1 MTDEQVASILTDASA
16 RMLARPIETERLILR
31 PFSEDDLEDF
41 SEYITQRELQRLS
54 GNPRIETEEEARE
67 AFDRLLEH
75 NREVVTRFAAVLKET
90 GKVVGNFCINIYPFV
105 KEDPSLEDKRGV
117 SISLVLNEKYQ
128 RRGLMTE
135 LMKRVMRYFLIEE
148 GFDFVNSGYF
158 VFNEGSRKIQ
168 ERAGM
173 RPYIVHHFE
182 YEGEVIET
190 REMILFREELA
201 AKEKNASVS

>member
-1 MTDEQVASILTDASA
+1 MTDEQVSSILREASA
-16 RMLARPIETERLILR
+16 RMLARPIETERLYLR
-31 PFSEDDLEDF
+31 PFSEEDF
-41 SEYITQRELQRLS
+41 EDFCEYITQRELQRLS
-54 GNPRIETEEEARE
+54 GNPRIETREQARE
-67 AFDRLLEH
+67 SFDRLMER
-75 NREVVTRFAAVLKET
+75 NRELTTFFAVVLRET
-90 GKVVGNFCINIYPFV
+90 GKVVGNFCINVYPFV
-105 KEDPSLEDKRGV
+105 KEDPDLAGRRGV
-117 SISLVLNEKYQ
+117 SLSLVLNERFQ

-135 LMKRVMRYFLIEE
+135 LMRRVMRYFLIEE

-201 AKEKNASVS
+201 AKE

>member
-1 MTDEQVASILTDASA
+1 MTDEQVSSILREASA
-16 RMLARPIETERLILR
+16 RMLARPIETERLYLR
-31 PFSEDDLEDF
+31 PFFEGDFEDF
-41 SEYITQRELQRLS
+41 FEYVTQRELQRLS
-54 GNPRIETEEEARE
+54 GNHRIETRAEARE
-67 AFDRLLEH
+67 TFDWFLEH
-75 NREVVTRFAAVLKET
+75 NREVVTCFAAVLKET

-173 RPYIVHHFE
+173 HPYMVHNFE

-201 AKEKNASVS
+201 AKE